1 MLRIKELR
9 NEMGL
14 TQKELGEKIK
24 STSKNIWAYENELAV
39 PPLDVLIRLADFFNC
54 SLDYL
59 SSRSDDFGNINIPS
73 DAGEQLTQEEK
84 AMLSNYRKL
93 NKTNRMHADA
103 YILVRL
109 ENQQEGT
116 PHRA

>member
-1 MLRIKELR
+1 MRIKELR
-9 NEMGL
+9 NEL
-14 TQKELGEKIK
+14 NLSQQELAKAIH
-24 STSKNIWAYENELAV
+24 TSQRNISRWENGENEPTSSFLIVLAN
-39 PPLDVLIRLADFFNC
+39 FFQC
-54 SLDYL
+54 SIDYL
-59 SSRSDDFGNINIPS
+59 VERSDDFGNVSIPS
-73 DAGEQLTQEEK
+73 GAGERLTQEEK